1 MTRSTRLTRAATI
14 AAALGLSLGSFG
26 ILSAVAAQAAPSAQ
40 DQQQPPRPGP
50 SLLLLSVAPSGGA
63 VSTAV
68 LTCNPAGGLHPSPVA
83 ACADISAARGNFA
96 ELPGDDDVDVCPDI
110 YQPVVASTFGWWEGR
125 MMWWNRTYG
134 NMCELFAATG
144 PVFPVPNEYGGGG
157 GDDTP
162 PPMPGPEPPSTT
174 TTPPPTI
181 G

>member
-26 ILSAVAAQAAPSAQ
+26 ILSAVAAQAGPSVPE
-40 DQQQPPRPGP
+40 QQQPPRPGP
-50 SLLLLSVAPSGGA
+50 SLLLLSVAPRSGA

-68 LTCNPAGGLHPSPVA
+68 LTCNPVGGLHPNPAA
-83 ACADISAARGNFA
+83 ACADITVARGNFA
-96 ELPGDDDVDVCPDI
+96 ELPGDDDVEVCPDV

-144 PVFPVPNEYGGGG
+144 PVFPVPNEFGGGGG

-162 PPMPGPEPPSTT
+162 PPTMPAPPPTT
-174 TTPPPTI
+174 APPPTI